1 MSSSFKSRQ
10 RGLSFI
16 GLVLVGALLAG
27 TGALIAQVI
36 PTAMEYQAI
45 MKAVKRSSEGSTVQ
59 DVRTIFDKASSID
72 NISSITGKDLEV
84 TKEGDKVVVSFAYER
99 EIHMFGP
106 AYLTIKYVGKSN

>member
-1 MSSSFKSRQ
+1 MSSSFKSDQ

-36 PTAMEYQAI
+36 PTAIEYQAI
-45 MKAVKRSSEGSTVQ
+45 QNAVKRSAEGSTVQ
-59 DVRTIFDKASSID
+59 EVRATFDKMSSID
-72 NISSITGKDLEV
+72 DIKSITGKDLEI